1 MDRWTDYIF
10 GSSMFYFTR
19 AVPTGWAFLQ
29 GTLGMFLCVIQIQG
43 EMEPDDIQ
51 LEACWELE
59 LYPCELELYPRSL
72 PQGIQPDEGL

>member
-1 MDRWTDYIF
+1 MLKSNYYLVDIVDEKMVVETTSCS
-10 GSSMFYFTR
+10 SSMFYFTR

-51 LEACWELE
+51 LEAC
-59 LYPCELELYPRSL
+59 STFL
-72 PQGIQPDEGL
+72 PPEKK